1 MNLSKVYLNIIF
13 ILNFYQEVKYKEII
27 INNKLKKM
35 FVKILKIFFKF

>member
-13 ILNFYQEVKYKEII
+13 IFNFYQEVRYKEII
-27 INNKLKKM
+27 INNKLKTM